1 MYDKIK
7 SWVMSQEY
15 TSISKIQRTF
25 GLGFPRAGKMFSML
39 EEEGIVES
47 EATATNNSKGRR
59 VLVHA
64 PEEPFVQSENP
75 GSIEQ
80 TTMDYYK

>member
-1 MYDKIK
+1 MKK
-7 SWVMSQEY
+7 LRKLSLLLVLE
-15 TSISKIQRTF
+15 
-25 GLGFPRAGKMFSML
+25 LGCMGAAMP
-39 EEEGIVES
+39 GIVES

-59 VLVHA
+59 VLVRA

-80 TTMDYYK
+80 TTMDYSK

>member
-1 MYDKIK
+1 MT
-7 SWVMSQEY
+7 QEY

-25 GLGFPRAGKMFSML
+25 SLGFPRAGKMFNML
-39 EEEGIVES
+39 EADGIIEN
-47 EATATNNSKGRR
+47 ETTATNNSKGRR

-64 PEEPFVQSENP
+64 PQEDFVQSENP

-80 TTMDYYK
+80 TTMDYSK